1 LNQTSF
7 SLAACSWLL
16 GEQPMKT
23 FQPRSAYHVSSR
35 VHRLD
40 PRQESRRSLALIML
54 LGLATLSVMATTQTL
69 SAQDTKTFPIYSQR

>member
-1 LNQTSF
+1 
-7 SLAACSWLL
+7 
-16 GEQPMKT
+16 MKP
-23 FQPRSAYHVSSR
+23 FRSRNAYHVSSR

-69 SAQDTKTFPIYSQR
+69 SAQDTKTVHVYSQR

>member
-1 LNQTSF
+1 
-7 SLAACSWLL
+7 
-16 GEQPMKT
+16 MKT
-23 FQPRSAYHVSSR
+23 FRPRNAYHVSSR

-69 SAQDTKTFPIYSQR
+69 SAHDTKTIHVYSQQ